1 MEPQPGE
8 VSVLLTAWANGSEVA
23 RDELIPLIY
32 DKLRR
37 LAGRHMAQERTDHTL
52 QATALVNEVY
62 VRLTDQRQVHWQ
74 NRAHF
79 FALASRLMRR
89 ILVDH
94 ARAHQSVKRG
104 GDARH
109 VLLEEAM
116 VVSEETAA
124 DLVALDDALSRLS
137 AIDSRKSEVVELRY
151 FGGLTL
157 EEVAEVLKISPIT
170 VRRDWSTAKAWLYR
184 EIGAAGKAS
193 VNGE

>member
-8 VSVLLTAWANGSEVA
+8 VSVLLTAWAKGSEAA

-32 DKLRR
+32 DELRR

-62 VRLTDQRQVHWQ
+62 VRLTDQRHLHWQ

-137 AIDSRKSEVVELRY
+137 AIDSRKCEVVELRY

-193 VNGE
+193 ANGE